1 VRPGSSRPVAI
12 ELRDRQPL
20 NPREFRIVD
29 KRTAEV
35 LSACYPTLIVRHRRH
50 QEPDALRP
58 AGSGGMEERSC
69 PAGTVWRHRGAPLP
83 GHVVMTEPKGNE
95 FCVEP

>member
-35 LSACYPTLIVRHRRH
+35 LSACYPTLRLIQNPPLRDLARR
-50 QEPDALRP
+50 PDLRIREL
-58 AGSGGMEERSC
+58 SIL
-69 PAGTVWRHRGAPLP
+69 V
-83 GHVVMTEPKGNE
+83 GNSFE
-95 FCVEP
+95 